1 MSTVFTVTELNRY
14 TGELLSADP
23 VLSSV
28 RVSGEISG
36 CKKYPSGHIYFTL
49 KDKDSQVS
57 CVAFKGNAS
66 RFSFEPENGIGVILT
81 ARASLYDRDGRFQL
95 VVYDMERSGIGD
107 LFAAFER
114 KKQQLS
120 DEGLFAP
127 EHKKRIPFLPRRIG
141 IVTSPKGAV
150 ISDILQILSRRYP
163 NFNVLIYPS
172 AVQRITAAKTLSDG
186 VLWFN
191 RKKNVDVIIIAR
203 GGGSMEDLFCFNDE
217 HLARTIYASQ
227 IPIISAVGHETDFTI
242 CDFVSDLRAPTPSAA
257 AELVMPLKED
267 LSRSVDELSNRLARI
282 LSLRIERERRRLI
295 NYTTSPSLLR
305 PLHRVEMSS
314 QRLDMLLYRMQ
325 QALARRLDANSS
337 ILTNRIG
344 KLHALSP
351 LRILSRGYGV
361 TTKEGET
368 EPIASVRRVQVGD
381 RIRILLSDGEV
392 HCTADRIDHR
402 EEANRE

>member
-66 RFSFEPENGIGVILT
+66 RFSFEPENGISVILT

-172 AVQRITAAKTLSDG
+172 AVQGITAAKTLSDG

-217 HLARTIYASQ
+217 HLARTIYVSQ

-257 AELVMPLKED
+257 AELVMPIKED

-305 PLHRVEMSS
+305 PLHLVEMSS

-325 QALARRLDANSS
+325 QALARRLDANTS

-392 HCTADRIDHR
+392 HCTADRIDLR
-402 EEANRE
+402 EESNRE

>member
-66 RFSFEPENGIGVILT
+66 RFSFEPENGISVILT

-172 AVQRITAAKTLSDG
+172 AVQGITAAKTLSDG

-217 HLARTIYASQ
+217 HLARTIYVSQ

-305 PLHRVEMSS
+305 PLHLVEMSS

-325 QALARRLDANSS
+325 QALARRLDSNTS

>member
-66 RFSFEPENGIGVILT
+66 RFSFEPENGISVILT

-172 AVQRITAAKTLSDG
+172 AVQGITAAKTLSDG

-217 HLARTIYASQ
+217 HLARTIYVSQ

-305 PLHRVEMSS
+305 PLHLVEMSS

-325 QALARRLDANSS
+325 QALARRLDANTS